1 MSSNNALEI
10 TKLQKTFSSD
20 ILKKSTSVVKNLD
33 LSFLSGKCT
42 GLLGHNGAGKTTTIK
57 MIFGLI
63 RPDSGEIKINDK
75 LIDQKARG
83 ILGYMP
89 EISKLPKNLKVAET
103 IFFQNKLFQSS
114 SGQTKEQSKKRI
126 NSLLKEAGLWTHR
139 NKKISQLSKGLA
151 RRVSWCCAVSHDPE
165 IIILDEPFAGLDPIG
180 RRDMSSWIEA
190 LKSNNKTVILCT
202 HEIEAILNNCDSLNI
217 LRFGELAFS
226 GSVLDAAGKKRS
238 VDEILNY
245 FEGKGHE

>member
-33 LSFLSGKCT
+33 LSFEAGKCT

-63 RPDSGEIKINDK
+63 KP
-75 LIDQKARG
+75 IDQNARG
-83 ILGYMP
+83 VLGYMP
-89 EISKLPKNLKVAET
+89 EISKLPKNLKVSET
-103 IFFQNKLFQSS
+103 VFFQNKLFQDS
-114 SGQTKEQSKKRI
+114 SGQTKKESRKRI
-126 NSLLKEAGLWTHR
+126 NSLLKESGLWTHR

-151 RRVSWCCAVSHDPE
+151 RRVSWCCAVSHNPD

-180 RRDMSSWIEA
+180 RRDMASWIEA
-190 LKSNNKTVILCT
+190 LKSQEKTIVLCT
-202 HEIEAILNNCDSLNI
+202 HEIEAILNNCDALNI

-226 GSVLDAAGKKRS
+226 GSVLNDSGSKRS

-245 FEGKGHE
+245 FEGKTNE